1 MSDSPRYSP
10 LVLFPDRTVLL
21 PPAYCGSIPY
31 YALMS
36 AYPRVVID
44 YGMRFNKRQKD
55 THRLTILG
63 TGGIHRL
70 SMPIVSTP
78 GMSSGPWGNVRLSS
92 HGQWWHL
99 HWGAIY
105 SAYGR
110 TPFFEFY
117 RDEFEPLYNMPT
129 ESLKEFNNALDAVI
143 RRILTLDTHIIDR
156 DGTYPEDDYRSCPL
170 PGFPAVPYYQ
180 MWSDRYG
187 FTHGLSI
194 LDLIFNMGP
203 EAPVILREMTTSH
216 LIPSR

>member
-36 AYPRVVID
+36 AYPRAVID

-70 SMPIVSTP
+70 SAPLTSEE
-78 GMSSGPWGNVRLSS
+78 GMSRGTWGDVRLSS

-117 RDEFEPLYNMPT
+117 RDEFEPLYDMPA
-129 ESLKEFNNALDAVI
+129 ESMKEFNNALDAVI
-143 RRILTLDTHIIDR
+143 RRILTLDTRITDR
-156 DGTYPEDDYRSCPL
+156 DGAYHEDDHRSRPL
-170 PGFPAVPYYQ
+170 PEFPVVPYYQ

-187 FTHGLSI
+187 FTSGLSI

-203 EAPVILREMTTSH
+203 EAPVILREMTTPH
-216 LIPSR
+216 LIHSR